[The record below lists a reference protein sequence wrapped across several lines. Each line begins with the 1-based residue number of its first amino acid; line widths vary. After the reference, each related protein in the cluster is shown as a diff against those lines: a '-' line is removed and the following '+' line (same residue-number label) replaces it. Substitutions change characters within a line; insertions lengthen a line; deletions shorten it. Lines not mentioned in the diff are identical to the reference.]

1 MTTQVARSERGIN
14 FFGFQ
19 QIGII
24 GCGHLGRTL
33 AQVLLDNHF
42 PKKNLKVSYGGSS
55 STLASIRRSGLSE
68 NITDNDQLCK
78 QSDMIF
84 IALKPQNFK
93 ELKKL
98 VFPKRVVVVSC
109 MAGIAINS
117 FQSVLGIDV
126 FRIMP
131 SGPDTIL
138 KKKGIVALF
147 PYQDLLRRFLFEMGF
162 KVYKVKCEEDLHT
175 FTAGVCLPA
184 ALLAAKKL
192 NGTIDNTIL
201 EIEKDYPD
209 FKTIYQWAMNA
220 LPNFE
225 TEAEKDEYIRKMTTK
240 GGITECIIDSIY
252 KNKGFLRAIRNG
264 IARSKDISEQ
274 ANIFVP

>member
-1 MTTQVARSERGIN
+1 MTRAAGNGGKISSL
-14 FFGFQ
+14 GFQ

-33 AQVLLDNHF
+33 AQVLLENHF
-42 PKKNLKVSYGGSS
+42 PKENLRVSYGGSFT
-55 STLASIRRSGLSE
+55 TLESIRKSGLLE

-78 QSDMIF
+78 KSDLIL

-98 VFPKRVVVVSC
+98 VFPKRAVVVSC
-109 MAGIAINS
+109 MAGIAVKA

-147 PYQDLLRRFLFEMGF
+147 PYQDLLGRFLFEMGF
-162 KVYKVKCEEDLHT
+162 KVYQVEQEEDLHT

-209 FKTIYQWAMNA
+209 FGTIYQWAINA
-220 LPNFE
+220 LPNLE

-240 GGITECIIDSIY
+240 GGITECMIDSIY
-252 KNKGFLRAIRNG
+252 KNEGFLRAIKKG
-264 IARSKDISEQ
+264 IARSKAILEQ
-274 ANIFVP
+274 ANIFDL

>member
-1 MTTQVARSERGIN
+1 MTQTARREGKISSLGS
-14 FFGFQ
+14 Q

-24 GCGHLGRTL
+24 GCGHLGQTL

-42 PKKNLKVSYGGSS
+42 PKENLKVSYGGSS
-55 STLASIRRSGLSE
+55 TTLENIRKSGLFE

-78 QSDMIF
+78 KSDMIF
-84 IALKPQNFK
+84 IALKSQNFK

-147 PYQDLLRRFLFEMGF
+147 PYQELLGRFLFEMGF
-162 KVYKVKCEEDLHT
+162 KVYQVRREEDLHT

-184 ALLAAKKL
+184 ALLAAKEL
-192 NGTIDNTIL
+192 DGTIDRTIL

-209 FKTIYQWAMNA
+209 FGTIYQWAMDI
-220 LPNFE
+220 LPDFE

-240 GGITECIIDSIY
+240 GGITECMIDSIY
-252 KNKGFLRAIRNG
+252 KNEGFLRALRKG
-264 IARSKDISEQ
+264 IARSKAISEQ
-274 ANIFVP
+274 ANIFDL